1 MSELLDVGWKIAT
14 QGGDLRRLIESSRHD
29 DIARPYQL
37 AILDLNI
44 ILTGFVVAP
53 LTRVR

>member
-1 MSELLDVGWKIAT
+1 VKLLDVGWKIAT